1 MYLKFKSSPTDSN
14 KLLLA
19 SYRNKLTNLIRLSKK
34 NYYCSLLDD
43 HKHNLK
49 QTWKILNGLLGID
62 RKKAFPDCFD
72 INGIVSSDLKT
83 IADGFNNYFIN
94 IGPSLSSDIP
104 DMDVSPSQFLNNI
117 PSPLNSLFLAP
128 TDHDEVI
135 KICAS
140 LKSGASP
147 GYDDLKPDA
156 IKSVKHLIAYPLV
169 HIFNLSMSTGIFPDQ
184 LKLAKVVP
192 VYKSGDSD
200 SCNNYRPISVLP
212 VFSKVF
218 ERIIQKRLYNFLHDM
233 VYYTLVNMVSEVSF
247 HHIWQC

>member
-1 MYLKFKSSPTDSN
+1 
-14 KLLLA
+14 
-19 SYRNKLTNLIRLSKK
+19 
-34 NYYCSLLDD
+34 
-43 HKHNLK
+43 
-49 QTWKILNGLLGID
+49 
-62 RKKAFPDCFD
+62 
-72 INGIVSSDLKT
+72 
-83 IADGFNNYFIN
+83 
-94 IGPSLSSDIP
+94 
-104 DMDVSPSQFLNNI
+104 MDVSPSQFLNNI

-128 TDHDEVI
+128 SDHDKEI

-218 ERIIQKRLYNFLHDM
+218 ERIVHKRLYNFFFFC
-233 VYYTLVNMVSEVSF
+233 TLWF
-247 HHIWQC
+247 IIL